1 MDKIMQPSKRKY
13 TFFNLKKTRVGRQDM
28 FRSAPLEKVQVAKVE
43 SFDNEEEED
52 KKYFME

>member
-1 MDKIMQPSKRKY
+1 
-13 TFFNLKKTRVGRQDM
+13 M